1 MRLKTERANINNLA
15 TSTAVSK
22 ITNVSKR
29 LKTTQTLV
37 KLKIQFLMILIMI
50 NILLLNN
57 LIS

>member
-1 MRLKTERANINNLA
+1 MTLKTERANINNLA

-50 NILLLNN
+50 KHCC
-57 LIS
+57 